1 MQQMDV
7 AAEQRDGHVVVHL
20 AGDLDVATAPRVR
33 AALLE
38 ALACSPNVVVEC
50 AALDFLDSTGLG
62 VLIAAR
68 TRART
73 AGGSLLLTGV
83 RPQLERLLAVTGV
96 DRLFRIEP
104 HAAAPTPAPA

>member
-1 MQQMDV
+1 MQQLEV
-7 AAEQRDGHVVVHL
+7 TAEQRDGHVVVHL

-38 ALACSPNVVVEC
+38 AIAGSPNVVVEC

-68 TRART
+68 TRARS

-104 HAAAPTPAPA
+104 HAAPAPAPA

>member
-1 MQQMDV
+1 MQQLEV
-7 AAEQRDGHVVVHL
+7 TAEQRDGHVVVHL

-38 ALACSPNVVVEC
+38 ALVGSPNVVVEC

-104 HAAAPTPAPA
+104 HV